1 MQRLGGASEEN
12 PGMLVCHTLIFG
24 EAEFPRL
31 VLIGE
36 EPLTLDGAEVPVEP
50 VLILLGVGE
59 LDLGADVVLVGE
71 GDDLL
76 VGEGCRVMED
86 GLEQV
91 AETGLL
97 LDCNVLFPDRG
108 DGLRR

>member
-1 MQRLGGASEEN
+1 
-12 PGMLVCHTLIFG
+12 MLVCHALIFG

-31 VLIGE
+31 GLIGE

-50 VLILLGVGE
+50 VLILLGVGV
-59 LDLGADVVLVGE
+59 LDLGEDVGLVGE

-76 VGEGCRVMED
+76 AGEECCMVEG